1 MKRLFLFSLFF
12 VLFLTNCKHKDN
24 ASNDDIPSGQIAEPN
39 CNLLS
44 LELRQ
49 KGSSIASFTHPV
61 PKNMEAS
68 LHTMFSEN
76 AKLIC
81 SVSAISKTA
90 KLYFDDE
97 SENKKEKQ
105 YTSLSE
111 DKTIK
116 ITCKDGNKENKY
128 EIRVMEPVFNSP
140 SVSDT
145 VKVSV
150 VGFVGGSSI
159 AGAKVECFKESD
171 NSLIETKITD
181 SNGNAFFNVEKN
193 KHYNFVASKKGRAS
207 SRLANVNVENVEG
220 LKNVVMILHDGAVGF
235 KHIAPEVTKIKL
247 GKQDESPESMAEITD
262 GISLNLDTL
271 IQEKKGIFIEIKSG
285 SGKFIPN
292 RQEEH
297 EKNFGV
303 MIGIGRG
310 YSSLEEL
317 PIGLKPNVKSFSDGK
332 DFKKEGDAILQQ
344 YFLPLKNVEA
354 TTGKYTL
361 YVVAYDLAGNRVEKH
376 IETNIEG
383 NITDKVNNTDKVT
396 KFDAELRRFSKPLNT
411 FGLPFENGIETSCK
425 VVFSFDVSS
434 DYISAV
440 EVYRREKQENI
451 NDGWFKI
458 STRVYTEK
466 FEGIPIFVDNK
477 KGRIFKITDD
487 SSDLEEGKTYQ
498 YKLKIF
504 KKATKADKSDEGF
517 FWSPIATLSVLPAF
531 DIKLMMPNHYE
542 KIKFEN
548 LDKTFFSFRISNI
561 NLLKKER
568 TDCFT
573 FGLLVLDSET
583 WNSGKTK
590 KEGVLYATKLRYH
603 LDDAEKLEILE
614 RNTGKWKLYSDFN
627 GVSSF
632 KVKDL
637 LDFNE
642 DGTVIIKQNF
652 LNSYDFN
659 LVGGLAFHKCFSFGN
674 MYYWDIQDFGDDYVS
689 IADDK
694 AAFFV
699 KEVPLKD
706 STSGLD
712 IKEKASSYSMSN
724 TTYENNAINGRF
736 AFTVVE

>member
-1 MKRLFLFSLFF
+1 MKRLFLFSLCFA
-12 VLFLTNCKHKDN
+12 LLLTNCKHKGN
-24 ASNDDIPSGQIAEPN
+24 VSNNDIPTEQIAEPN

-49 KGSSIASFTHPV
+49 NGASIGSFTHSV

-68 LHTMFSEN
+68 LHTMLSEN
-76 AKLIC
+76 TKLIC
-81 SVSAISKTA
+81 SVSTISKTA
-90 KLYFDDE
+90 KVYFDDE
-97 SENKKEKQ
+97 TESKKEKQ
-105 YTSLSE
+105 YTLLSE
-111 DKTIK
+111 NKTLK

-128 EIRVMEPVFNSP
+128 EIRVIEPVFNSP

-145 VKVSV
+145 VRVSV
-150 VGFVGGSSI
+150 VGCVGGSSI
-159 AGAKVECFKESD
+159 VGARVECFKASD
-171 NSLIETKITD
+171 NSLIEAKITD
-181 SNGNAFFNVEKN
+181 SNGNVFFNVEKN

-207 SRLANVNVENVEG
+207 SRLANINVENVEG

-247 GKQDESPESMAEITD
+247 GKQDELPEIMAEITD
-262 GISLNLDTL
+262 GTSLNLDNL
-271 IQEKKGIFIEIKSG
+271 IQEEKGIFIEIKSN

-292 RQEEH
+292 RQEGH

-303 MIGIGRG
+303 MVGIGHG

-317 PIGLKPNVKSFSDGK
+317 PTSLKPKVKSFSDGK
-332 DFKKEGDAILQQ
+332 YFKKEEDAILQR
-344 YFLPLKNVEA
+344 YFLPLRNVEA

-376 IETNIEG
+376 LEIDVEG

-396 KFDAELRRFSKPLNT
+396 KFDAELIRFSKPLNT
-411 FGLPFENGIETSCK
+411 FGLPSENGIETSCN

-434 DYISAV
+434 EYISAV
-440 EVYRREKQENI
+440 EMYRREKLENI
-451 NDGWFKI
+451 NDGWLKI

-477 KGRIFKITDD
+477 KGRIFKAIDD
-487 SSDLEEGKTYQ
+487 SCDLEEGKTYQ

-504 KKATKADKSDEGF
+504 KKATKVDKSDEGF

-531 DIKLMMPNHYE
+531 DIKLMTPYHYE

-548 LDKTFFSFRISNI
+548 LNKTFFSFRISNT
-561 NLLKKER
+561 NLLKKET
-568 TDCFT
+568 TDYFT

-590 KEGVLYATKLRYH
+590 KEGVVYATKLRYY
-603 LDDAEKLEILE
+603 LNDAEKLEILE
-614 RNTGKWKLYSDFN
+614 RNTGKWKLYSKFN

-637 LDFNE
+637 LDLNE

-659 LVGGLAFHKCFSFGN
+659 LVGGLAFHKCFSLGN

-699 KEVPLKD
+699 KAVPLKD

-712 IKEKASSYSMSN
+712 IEEKALSYSMSN
-724 TTYENNAINGRF
+724 TTYENNAMNGRF
-736 AFTVVE
+736 AFTIVE